1 MQQDNGMKLKWKKLI
16 KKFKAKIQ
24 IDKIWRMTFTFWMK
38 KVLLKVNL
46 LKIWRNI
53 QILNKITK
61 MMEKICLELTGIV
74 INLAVRLLNRLQMK
88 IECSNKKNKVFL
100 IKNRLMKSYFFR
112 ILNLH
117 LIIIWI
123 KKIFWTK

>member
-100 IKNRLMKSYFFR
+100 IKNRPMKSYFFR
-112 ILNLH
+112 ILNRH